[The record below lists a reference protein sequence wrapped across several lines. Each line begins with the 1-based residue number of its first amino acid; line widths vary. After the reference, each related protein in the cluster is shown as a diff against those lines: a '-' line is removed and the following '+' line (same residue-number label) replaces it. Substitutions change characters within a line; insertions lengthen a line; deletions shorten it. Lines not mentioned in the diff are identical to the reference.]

1 MEKIDILVR
10 FANEGVYYNTVSVD
24 PKKIKDPMVFID
36 EVFITI
42 DDVRVAIKKEDWN
55 KIKSWVEIGKKELRK
70 ILIKNNMSEEYIE
83 ETLEYT
89 DDERIPEP
97 VITKRFGKL
106 VNEEEKKDL
115 DIPSCWS
122 NLKNNEYAPAYPT
135 VPKVPAGVYEIGWNS
150 NLSTY
155 TVKKQPFKTDELYHL
170 PSYEITDILKD
181 IDNFWNRA
189 DNYKKYNYIHKR
201 GILMYGEPGCGKSGI
216 IQLISQ
222 QIIEKDGIVI
232 NVKDE
237 EDVERFTSFIA
248 TFRKVE
254 PNRPL
259 IVLLEDIDSLA
270 GEGRHQTARLLN
282 ILDGVKQIEGVVYIA
297 TTNYPE
303 KLQDRITNRPSRFD
317 RRYKVELPNADIRRA
332 YVQHKLS
339 EDDLKGIDIEE
350 WIKKTEGMSL
360 SHLKEVVISV
370 IVMGRTFEETIEN
383 LEGLKKT
390 PTIKGGGKVGFGN

>member
-1 MEKIDILVR
+1 MER
-10 FANEGVYYNTVSVD
+10 N
-24 PKKIKDPMVFID
+24 
-36 EVFITI
+36 
-42 DDVRVAIKKEDWN
+42 W
-55 KIKSWVEIGKKELRK
+55 KKELK
-70 ILIKNNMSEEYIE
+70 EILKKNNMSEEYIE
-83 ETLEYT
+83 DTVEYA
-89 DDERIPEP
+89 DDERMDEP
-97 VITKRFGKL
+97 IISAIGKML
-106 VNEEEKKDL
+106 VEKEVDG

-135 VPKVPAGVYEIGWNS
+135 VPKVPAGVYEIGWNAS
-150 NLSTY
+150 LSTY

-181 IDNFWNRA
+181 IDNFWDRA

-222 QIIEKDGIVI
+222 QIIKKDGIVI

-237 EDVERFTSFIA
+237 EDVEKFTSFIA
-248 TFRKVE
+248 TFRQVE
-254 PNRPL
+254 PDRPL

-303 KLQDRITNRPSRFD
+303 KLQERITNRPSRFD
-317 RRYKVELPNADIRRA
+317 RRYKVELPNEDIRRA
-332 YVQHKLS
+332 YIQHKLND
-339 EDDLKGIDIEE
+339 DDLDNINIEE
-350 WIKKTEGMSL
+350 WIEKTEGMSL

-370 IVMGRTFEETIEN
+370 IVMGRTFEETIDN
-383 LEGLKKT
+383 LEGLKT
-390 PTIKGGGKVGFGN
+390 APRIKGSNSMGFGK

>member
-1 MEKIDILVR
+1 MER
-10 FANEGVYYNTVSVD
+10 N
-24 PKKIKDPMVFID
+24 
-36 EVFITI
+36 
-42 DDVRVAIKKEDWN
+42 W
-55 KIKSWVEIGKKELRK
+55 KKELK
-70 ILIKNNMSEEYIE
+70 EILKKNNMSEEYIE
-83 ETLEYT
+83 DTVEYT
-89 DDERIPEP
+89 DDERMDEP
-97 VITKRFGKL
+97 IISTIGKML
-106 VNEEEKKDL
+106 VEKEVDG

-135 VPKVPAGVYEIGWNS
+135 VPKVPAGVYEIGWNAS
-150 NLSTY
+150 LSTY

-181 IDNFWNRA
+181 IDNFWDRA

-222 QIIEKDGIVI
+222 QIIKKDGIVI

-237 EDVERFTSFIA
+237 EDVEKFTSFIA
-248 TFRKVE
+248 TFRQVE
-254 PNRPL
+254 PDRPL

-303 KLQDRITNRPSRFD
+303 KLQERITNRPSRFD
-317 RRYKVELPNADIRRA
+317 RRYKVELPNEDIRRA
-332 YVQHKLS
+332 YIQHKLND
-339 EDDLKGIDIEE
+339 DDLDNINIEE
-350 WIKKTEGMSL
+350 WIEKTEGMSL

-370 IVMGRTFEETIEN
+370 IVMGRTFEETIDN
-383 LEGLKKT
+383 LEGLKT
-390 PTIKGGGKVGFGN
+390 APRIKGSNSMGFGK

>member
-1 MEKIDILVR
+1 MKHL
-10 FANEGVYYNTVSVD
+10 NT
-24 PKKIKDPMVFID
+24 
-36 EVFITI
+36 
-42 DDVRVAIKKEDWN
+42 
-55 KIKSWVEIGKKELRK
+55 
-70 ILIKNNMSEEYIE
+70 NNRISEEDYDAM
-83 ETLEYT
+83 L
-89 DDERIPEP
+89 
-97 VITKRFGKL
+97 
-106 VNEEEKKDL
+106 NEVTPDL

-122 NLKNNEYAPAYPT
+122 NLKNDEYAPSYVT

-150 NLSTY
+150 NLQSHTL
-155 TVKKQPFKTDELYHL
+155 KKQPFKTDELYHL
-170 PSYEITDILKD
+170 PSYEITDILQD

-222 QIIEKDGIVI
+222 QLIEKDGIVL

-237 EDVERFTSFIA
+237 DDVDKFTSFIA

-259 IVLLEDIDSLA
+259 VVLLEDIDSLA
-270 GEGRHQTARLLN
+270 GENRFQTARLLN
-282 ILDGVKQIEGVVYIA
+282 ILDGVKQIDGVVYIA

-303 KLQDRITNRPSRFD
+303 KLQERITNRPSRFD
-317 RRYKVELPNADIRRA
+317 RRYQVELPNEEIRRA
-332 YVQHKLS
+332 YINHKLN
-339 EDDLKGIDIEE
+339 EDDLKNVNIEE

-370 IVMGRTFEETIEN
+370 IVMGRSFEETMNN
-383 LEGLKKT
+383 LEGLKKA
-390 PTIKGGGKVGFGN
+390 PTIKGNGKVGF

>member
-1 MEKIDILVR
+1 MGR
-10 FANEGVYYNTVSVD
+10 
-24 PKKIKDPMVFID
+24 
-36 EVFITI
+36 
-42 DDVRVAIKKEDWN
+42 DW
-55 KIKSWVEIGKKELRK
+55 KRELRE
-70 ILIKNNMSEEYIE
+70 ILKRNNMSEEYIE
-83 ETLEYT
+83 ETLEYGDTVPEEEVEHT
-89 DDERIPEP
+89 DDERMDEP
-97 VITKRFGKL
+97 VITGRFGRLKTSR
-106 VNEEEKKDL
+106 EDKKIDA
-115 DIPSCWS
+115 DVPSCWS
-122 NLKNNEYAPAYPT
+122 NLKNNEYAPAYST

-150 NLSTY
+150 SLSTY
-155 TVKKQPFKTDELYHL
+155 TVKKQPFKSDELYHL

-181 IDNFWNRA
+181 IDNFWDRA
-189 DNYKKYNYIHKR
+189 DNYKKYNYVHKR

-237 EDVERFTSFIA
+237 EDVDRFTSFIG

-259 IVLLEDIDSLA
+259 VVLLEDIDSLA
-270 GEGRHQTARLLN
+270 GEGRSQTARLLN

-303 KLQDRITNRPSRFD
+303 KLQERITNRPSRFD

-332 YVQHKLS
+332 YIQHKLS